1 MKKERMG
8 VIGDGAM
15 GTLCAVIIGAAGF
28 PVQLW
33 GRDAVKIADL
43 ARTRENTRYL
53 PGIKLS
59 TEIRFTADLDE
70 IIANCDA
77 LICAVPTQ
85 HIRLVLQ
92 RSARN
97 PATSMPVI
105 SVAKGIENSTLLCP
119 TEIISD
125 RWPQVRTGCISGPA
139 IAHEIA
145 AGLPATIVAA
155 SAHDDILALMHRL
168 FTTSSLR
175 VYSNTDV
182 RGVELAGATKNI
194 IAIAAGILDGM
205 EAGTNAKASLMTRGL
220 VEISRL
226 GIAMGSQAETFSGL
240 AGMGDL
246 ITTCFAP
253 EGRNRCFGQLIGSG
267 ISASDAL
274 ARSRGVVEGMPTT
287 RSVVDLARRLGIEMP
302 ISQGLYEVLFFGK
315 SPRDAIASLMSR
327 QPRHEGISGPQHP
340 APPAANA

>member
-1 MKKERMG
+1 MG
-8 VIGDGAM
+8 IIGDGAM
-15 GTLCAVIIGAAGF
+15 GTLCAAIIGAAGF

-33 GRDAVKIADL
+33 GRDAEKIAEL
-43 ARTRENTRYL
+43 ARIRENTRYL
-53 PGIKLS
+53 PGIQLPA
-59 TEIRFTADLDE
+59 EIRFTADLDE
-70 IIANCDA
+70 LIANCDA
-77 LICAVPTQ
+77 LICAIPTQ
-85 HIRLVLQ
+85 HIRSVLQ
-92 RSARN
+92 RPARN
-97 PATSMPVI
+97 PAPSMPVI
-105 SVAKGIENSTLLCP
+105 SVAKGIENNTLLCP
-119 TEIISD
+119 TEIITE

-155 SAHDDILALMHRL
+155 SVHEDILALMHRL

-205 EAGTNAKASLMTRGL
+205 QAGTNAKAALMTRGL

-226 GIAMGSQAETFSGL
+226 GIAMGSKAETFSGL

-253 EGRNRCFGQLIGSG
+253 EGRNRRFGQFIGSG
-267 ISASDAL
+267 LSAPDAL

-302 ISQGLYEVLFFGK
+302 ISHGLYEVLFSGK

-327 QPRHEGISGPQHP
+327 QPRHEGISGPQRP
-340 APPAANA
+340 APPVTNS